1 MKVIA
6 IIGVLL
12 SLFMF
17 VDGSVIQAQELYRG
31 DNGQIHFE
39 SDAPLELIK
48 ASSDELKGILNLD
61 NRSYAFSVEIASL
74 EGFNNPLQK
83 VHFNENYM
91 ESKEFPTAS
100 FSGKVIEKLDFDTPG
115 TYSVRAKGTLKIH
128 GIERE
133 RIIAGEMIV
142 EGDSITI
149 RSNFSVLLED
159 HSIRIPR
166 IVHQK
171 ISETIEVD
179 VNITLKK
186 Q

>member
-1 MKVIA
+1 MTA

-12 SLFMF
+12 PLMILIP
-17 VDGSVIQAQELYRG
+17 GSVTQAQKLYRG
-31 DNGQIHFE
+31 DIGHVNFE

-61 NRSYAFSVEIASL
+61 NRSFAFSVEIASL

-115 TYSVRAKGTLKIH
+115 TYQIRAKGTLKIH

-133 RIIAGEMIV
+133 RIIPGEMIIA
-142 EGDSITI
+142 GDSITI
-149 RSNFSVLLED
+149 HSHFSVLLED
-159 HSIRIPR
+159 HSIRIPK

-171 ISETIEVD
+171 ISENIEVD
-179 VNITLKK
+179 VNISLKK